1 MAIFLI
7 LIIAMSVRIAFMD
20 SYIQGRR
27 KFIGEESIN
36 FLIYT
41 LAVAVYNSQAL
52 KSIDGINDYLVLCP
66 MILILILYV
75 TFLYYSYLVIKI
87 KKSRDKKRIFYK
99 NLEYLSIVILLFL
112 LPLIVI
118 YPLIDIGI
126 NLIYEFEEKEIL
138 EK

>member
-7 LIIAMSVRIAFMD
+7 LIVAMSVRIAFMD

-36 FLIYT
+36 FLVYT
-41 LAVAVYNSQAL
+41 LAVAFYNSYAL
-52 KSIDGINDYLVLCP
+52 KFIDGVNDYLVLCP
-66 MILILILYV
+66 MILVLILYV

-87 KKSRDKKRIFYK
+87 KKDRIKKGSFYR
-99 NLEYLSIVILLFL
+99 NLEYLSILMLLFL

-118 YPLIDIGI
+118 YPLIDIAI